1 MQELQEA
8 KEELKD
14 LEFQYAT
21 VSKERKELSYKMNE
35 QANENKKLEDLQ
47 KKLDESKLSEAEKR
61 ILKSEL
67 SR

>member
-35 QANENKKLEDLQ
+35 
-47 KKLDESKLSEAEKR
+47 
-61 ILKSEL
+61 
-67 SR
+67 